1 MGIIPRAR
9 TDTELDGVLVPK
21 QMSIVL
27 AVVQILAFT
36 ALFVA
41 AWFLLGHWQFVVAVA
56 IGALA
61 ASLYIEVAYLRD
73 DE

>member
-1 MGIIPRAR
+1 
-9 TDTELDGVLVPK
+9 
-21 QMSIVL
+21 MSIVL